1 MKLLFVRHGETK
13 GNIESGVYGR
23 TDYPLTEKGEKE
35 AHNSKKLIDSLTEDV
50 TSIYS
55 SGLTRARQTANII
68 RPNKNVKIDER
79 FTEFDFGIAT
89 EYPTLQEF
97 KQDYPDAVET
107 QNDRYPNGE
116 SSKEMLN
123 RVVSGLNDIVK
134 NHNDS
139 DTIIIITHGGPM
151 FCLFEYI
158 ENYDFGEAPYIN
170 TSECVEIKYDGG
182 EFRIISRH
190 YNHNYT
196 I

>member
-1 MKLLFVRHGETK
+1 
-13 GNIESGVYGR
+13 
-23 TDYPLTEKGEKE
+23 
-35 AHNSKKLIDSLTEDV
+35 
-50 TSIYS
+50 
-55 SGLTRARQTANII
+55 
-68 RPNKNVKIDER
+68 
-79 FTEFDFGIAT
+79 
-89 EYPTLQEF
+89 
-97 KQDYPDAVET
+97 
-107 QNDRYPNGE
+107 
-116 SSKEMLN
+116 MLN

-190 YNHNYT
+190 YYT